1 MKIDDE
7 LRNAEPC
14 VCATKRSKCNSVLVL
29 FNSNS
34 SNVEGKCRGEE
45 GKTPASTA

>member
-1 MKIDDE
+1 MLNPVYVRQK
-7 LRNAEPC
+7 
-14 VCATKRSKCNSVLVL
+14 KSKCNSVLVL